1 MLCASFI
8 ECLKNLVY
16 QNGNEWTIKHELT
29 WMKLLSLIT
38 NQFFPPSLSLPSST
52 TKTIS

>member
-1 MLCASFI
+1 M
-8 ECLKNLVY
+8 Y

-29 WMKLLSLIT
+29 WMKLLNLIT
-38 NQFFPPSLSLPSST
+38 NPFFSPPPPPQTSST